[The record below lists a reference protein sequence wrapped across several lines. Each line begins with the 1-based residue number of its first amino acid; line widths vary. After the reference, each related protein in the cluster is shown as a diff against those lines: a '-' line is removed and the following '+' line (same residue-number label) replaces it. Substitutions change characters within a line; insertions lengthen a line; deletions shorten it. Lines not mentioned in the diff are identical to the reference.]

1 MSGQLSHRAPAQP
14 APVEQ
19 RPTSRRVAI
28 DVVAILVVFAVAG
41 VACGFLWEHIWTAP
55 TGVAYQHKW
64 FLDGGGLPEDFSG
77 TGLYALIA
85 AAAGLVLGL
94 VLTLVF
100 DNDEVASL
108 VAIIVGSVLAAYLMW
123 VVGVALGPPDPHT
136 IARTAD
142 DFDPIP
148 ADLSVHGKSAWLAFP
163 LGALVS
169 AAAVFFLYPRR
180 RSQP

>member
-64 FLDGGGLPEDFSG
+64 VLDGGGLPEDFSG

-108 VAIIVGSVLAAYLMW
+108 AAIIVGAVLAAYLMW

-148 ADLSVHGKSAWLAFP
+148 ADLSVHGKSPWLAFP

>member
-1 MSGQLSHRAPAQP
+1 MSGQLSHPVPALS

-41 VACGFLWEHIWTAP
+41 VACGFLWERIWTAP
-55 TGVAYQHKW
+55 TGVAYQHRW
-64 FLDGGGLPEDFSG
+64 VLDGGGLPEEFSG
-77 TGLYALIA
+77 TGLYALIGA
-85 AAAGLVLGL
+85 VAGLVLGL

-100 DNDEVASL
+100 DNDEVVSL
-108 VAIIVGSVLAAYLMW
+108 AAIIVGAVLAGYLMW
-123 VVGVALGPPDPHT
+123 VVGVALGPPDPHP

-142 DFDPIP
+142 DFAPIP
-148 ADLSVHGKSAWLAFP
+148 SDLRVHGKSAWLAFP

-169 AAAVFFLYPRR
+169 AAGVCLLYPRR
-180 RSQP
+180 RNRP

>member
-1 MSGQLSHRAPAQP
+1 MAQP

-19 RPTSRRVAI
+19 RSTIRRVAI
-28 DVVAILVVFAVAG
+28 DVTAILVVFAVAG

-64 FLDGGGLPEDFSG
+64 VLDGGGLPEDFSG

-100 DNDEVASL
+100 VNDEVASL
-108 VAIIVGSVLAAYLMW
+108 VAIIVGAGLAAYLMW

-136 IARTAD
+136 IARTAK

-148 ADLSVHGKSAWLAFP
+148 SDLSVHGKSAWLAFP

-180 RSQP
+180 GSQP